1 MHEDER
7 SRSTVPCAC
16 LPAFENKTEI
26 EVAEEENSFLLI
38 LSEDRMQTAGF
49 VFTSHLDSTNVS
61 CEYIFR
67 NYFSSGIHFLLAV
80 IAQFVLV
87 SKEVVWLVGTDEEE

>member
-1 MHEDER
+1 
-7 SRSTVPCAC
+7 
-16 LPAFENKTEI
+16 
-26 EVAEEENSFLLI
+26 
-38 LSEDRMQTAGF
+38 MQTAGF

-87 SKEVVWLVGTDEEE
+87 SKELVGTDEEE